1 MITLKVEQM
10 LNAIPALN
18 ELVDAEI
25 NVVSAFKIARL
36 TADINQEI
44 EAFVKARDSMA
55 EEIDMEND
63 EEKAEA
69 LVQMETL
76 FNEEVE
82 LNHDQI
88 TAESL
93 GTRAVL
99 KPIILMSLDWLF
111 VQEEKAAK

>member
-18 ELVDAEI
+18 DLVDAEI

-36 TADINQEI
+36 TADINKEI
-44 EAFVKARDSMA
+44 EAFVKAKDSMA
-55 EEIDMEND
+55 GEFDMEND

-69 LVQMETL
+69 LVQMQAL
-76 FNEEVE
+76 LNEEVE

-93 GTRAVL
+93 GTKAVV
-99 KPIILMSLDWLF
+99 KPVILMLLEWLF
-111 VQEEKAAK
+111 VIEGN